1 MTPPQ
6 PSDSPDPNGQ
16 PLELPDDLASLGER
30 LRASRPVPSSAVRHR
45 ILDRLT
51 TIPAEGPNGG
61 RTGTL
66 IALFA
71 ATGTFLLAVGALV
84 TFL

>member
-1 MTPPQ
+1 MTPAQ
-6 PSDSPDPNGQ
+6 PSDSPHPNGQ

-51 TIPAEGPNGG
+51 TIPADATSGG
-61 RTGTL
+61 RTGNL

-71 ATGTFLLAVGALV
+71 ASGALLLAVGALI